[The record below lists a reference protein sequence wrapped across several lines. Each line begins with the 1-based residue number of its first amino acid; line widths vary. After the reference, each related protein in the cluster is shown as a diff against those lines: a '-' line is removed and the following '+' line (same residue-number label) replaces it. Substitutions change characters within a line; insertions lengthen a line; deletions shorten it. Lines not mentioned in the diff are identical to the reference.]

1 MNLSPFPHSRKATS
15 EEMLSPL
22 RKITHSPSIRVK
34 LNSQRKRRSVSE
46 TRTTNRSSSL
56 SNSDGTDFSTD
67 MFSRE
72 NICKQRIQENVDKLG
87 RLADKCEQVN
97 SKLVKVVA
105 ESHKILDNSFLASQV
120 HLTEHVTNLNYDAC
134 LDIGTA
140 FAAYSQFVEAVQELV
155 QAEEEIY
162 DNLLRRLEKMEMEAQ
177 MMFQKASE
185 SKYHMSGDS
194 DSEDTDKELLVPD
207 INKMC
212 AERK

>member
-1 MNLSPFPHSRKATS
+1 
-15 EEMLSPL
+15 MLSPL
-22 RKITHSPSIRVK
+22 RTITPSPSIRVK

-46 TRTTNRSSSL
+46 TRTNRSSSL

-120 HLTEHVTNLNYDAC
+120 HLTDHVTNLNYDAC

-140 FAAYSQFVEAVQELV
+140 FATYSQFVEAVQELV

-162 DNLLRRLEKMEMEAQ
+162 DNLLRRLEKMELEAQ
-177 MMFQKASE
+177 MMFHKASE
-185 SKYHMSGDS
+185 SKYHLSGDS
-194 DSEDTDKELLVPD
+194 DSEDTVPE

>member
-56 SNSDGTDFSTD
+56 SNSDLTDFSTD

-105 ESHKILDNSFLASQV
+105 ESHKILDNSFLAKQV
-120 HLTEHVTNLNYDAC
+120 HLTDHVTNLNYGAC
-134 LDIGTA
+134 LDIGSAIST
-140 FAAYSQFVEAVQELV
+140 YSQV
-155 QAEEEIY
+155 I
-162 DNLLRRLEKMEMEAQ
+162 RSLEK
-177 MMFQKASE
+177 FVSP
-185 SKYHMSGDS
+185 
-194 DSEDTDKELLVPD
+194 L
-207 INKMC
+207 
-212 AERK
+212 

>member
-1 MNLSPFPHSRKATS
+1 
-15 EEMLSPL
+15 MLSPL
-22 RKITHSPSIRVK
+22 RKITPSPSIRVK

-97 SKLVKVVA
+97 SNLVKVVA
-105 ESHKILDNSFLASQV
+105 ESHKILDNTFLASQV
-120 HLTEHVTNLNYDAC
+120 HLTDHVTNLNYDAC
-134 LDIGTA
+134 LDIGA
-140 FAAYSQFVEAVQELV
+140 ACAAYSQFVEAVQELV

-162 DNLLRRLEKMEMEAQ
+162 ENLLTRLEKMELEAQ
-177 MMFQKASE
+177 MMFQEASE
-185 SKYHMSGDS
+185 SKYHLSGDS
-194 DSEDTDKELLVPD
+194 GSEDTDNDKEVLVPST
-207 INKMC
+207 
-212 AERK
+212 